1 MYDNH
6 LWGDALGVCK
16 GLSATLFNRQL
27 NKPLMGVTKV
37 INTTGI
43 NCNNLALFHSVEY
56 NPYPIIMICKV
67 DVMYTYRAKLYTIY
81 DSFNISA
88 ECPT

>member
-16 GLSATLFNRQL
+16 GLSTTLFNWQL

-37 INTTGI
+37 INMTGI
-43 NCNNLALFHSVEY
+43 NCDDLVLFHGVKY
-56 NPYPIIMICKV
+56 NPYPIIMRCKV
-67 DVMYTYRAKLYTIY
+67 DV
-81 DSFNISA
+81 
-88 ECPT
+88 